1 MQAMKTSLFR
11 QTFKALS
18 HRNFKIFWSGQ
29 FISLIGTWMQSIAQ
43 GWLVYRLTNSPL
55 MLGLVSSMTFL
66 PVFFLSFVGG
76 AVADRIERR
85 KILIFTQTS
94 AMMLAFLL
102 GILTSSGLIRIWE
115 IVVIAGCFGLINSFD
130 APARQSFVVDLV
142 GKEDLRNAIALNSS
156 MFNSA
161 RIIGPAIGGILIS
174 LFGEAF
180 CFYIN
185 GISYIA
191 VITGLCMIKSV
202 SNLSSGSETTFKKGL
217 IEGFN
222 DIRGNRVIFFLL
234 IMVGITSMFGMNFT
248 VLMPIFAKNILNV
261 GSKGLGYL
269 MATAGFGSVFGAL
282 RIASGSG
289 GTRTRLKTILAG
301 GLTGSCFL
309 IFFAFSKWFYLSIF
323 CLFFIGLGL
332 IMQIAMTNTFI
343 QEIVPDH
350 LRGRVMSV
358 FTFMLLGLSPIGN
371 FILGGSAHLIGTD
384 LTVGIGGFICLLS
397 AIIFGRMVRSASILQ
412 EKVSNQ

>member
-1 MQAMKTSLFR
+1 MLPMKTSLFR

-43 GWLVYRLTNSPL
+43 GWLVYRLTNSPF

-85 KILIFTQTS
+85 KILIFTQAS
-94 AMMLAFLL
+94 SMILALLL
-102 GILTSSGLIRIWE
+102 GILTSSGLIRIWH
-115 IVVIAGCFGLINSFD
+115 IIIIAGCFGLINSFD

-156 MFNSA
+156 IFNSA
-161 RIIGPAIGGILIS
+161 RIIGPAIGGVLIS

-185 GISYIA
+185 AVSYIA
-191 VITGLCMIKSV
+191 VLTGLNLIKPDN
-202 SNLSSGSETTFKKGL
+202 NLSNGPDSSFKKGL
-217 IEGFN
+217 IEGFKY
-222 DIRGNRVIFFLL
+222 IRENKVIFFLL
-234 IMVGITSMFGMNFT
+234 LMVGITSIFGMTFT
-248 VLMPIFAKNILNV
+248 VLMPIFAKSILKV
-261 GSKGLGYL
+261 GAKGLGYL

-282 RIASGSG
+282 KMASG
-289 GTRTRLKTILAG
+289 GTRTRLKTILLG
-301 GLTGSCFL
+301 GLAGSSFL
-309 IFFAFSKWFYLSIF
+309 VFFAFSKWFFLS
-323 CLFFIGLGL
+323 LFFLFFVGLGM

-358 FTFMLLGLSPIGN
+358 FTFMLLGMSPIGN
-371 FILGGSAHLIGTD
+371 FIAGGSAHLIGTP

-397 AIIFGRMVRSASILQ
+397 VIILGKMARAASSLQ
-412 EKVSNQ
+412 EKVTTK